1 MQIGTNL
8 FTISIACF
16 LHAQSEYMNP
26 AQGDNPVSTIPT
38 VPSVASM
45 SSMPPPPPAAPQ
57 IPPKMID
64 TSPTIASPGRK
75 HTGRRLLF
83 LIPIILLL
91 GTMIIVSVVV
101 LPALRKTPVATV
113 VETPSP
119 TLVPATPIP
128 TAKPDPTLGWKEYV
142 NRDAMVSFRYPPSMS
157 LKEQKTSLTQYSL
170 TLSDDASAS
179 ATVMRIVSAK
189 NTTGVDLLKSQGE
202 ADPTIKT
209 SETEIDVSGVS
220 SKKTLSV
227 QVSDPTKPILYTVV
241 EQDTNAYT
249 FVWYMPSVKE
259 DTYNQILKTVR
270 FVSPGITAD
279 WQTYTNTLGNYSL
292 RFPPAWTLNTSDS
305 KASASAQTVSIRK
318 IPSEAQF
325 QNLVIQTTVASG
337 KQKVE
342 LSASEIVTSI
352 QNLAGWKETP
362 TLDFR
367 TIGGAQ
373 AEVLSGEKDGS
384 WYVYAVMWYR
394 NILVEMSWRDTALRQ
409 EQDSFN
415 DMLGSMKF
423 K

>member
-1 MQIGTNL
+1 
-8 FTISIACF
+8 
-16 LHAQSEYMNP
+16 MNP
-26 AQGDNPVSTIPT
+26 AQGENPSLSTIPT
-38 VPSVASM
+38 VPPPSVVA
-45 SSMPPPPPAAPQ
+45 
-57 IPPKMID
+57 PKMVG
-64 TSPTIASPGRK
+64 TVPTIASPGRK
-75 HTGRRLLF
+75 HTGKRLLF

-91 GTMIIVSVVV
+91 GTMVVVSAIV
-101 LPALRKTPVATV
+101 LPALRKTPVAVV
-113 VETPSP
+113 VETPLP

-128 TAKPDPTLGWKEYV
+128 TTKPDPTLGWKEYV
-142 NRDAMVSFRYPPSMS
+142 NRDAMILFRYPPTLS
-157 LKEQKTSLTQYSL
+157 LKEQKTSVSQYSL

-179 ATVMRIVSAK
+179 ATVLKIVSAK
-189 NTTGVDLLKSQGE
+189 NTTGTELLKSLGE
-202 ADPTIKT
+202 VDPAIKT
-209 SETEIDVSGVS
+209 SETEVDVSGVAV
-220 SKKTLSV
+220 KKILSV
-227 QVSDPTKPILYTVV
+227 QVSDPSKPVLYTLV
-241 EQDTNAYT
+241 EQDANAYS
-249 FVWYMPSVKE
+249 FVWYKPSVNE
-259 DTYNQILKTVR
+259 DIYSQILKTVR

-292 RFPPAWTLNTSDS
+292 RFPPAWKLNTSDA

-318 IPSEAQF
+318 NPSEAQF
-325 QNLVIQTTVASG
+325 QNLVIQTTIADA
-337 KQKVE
+337 KTKVE

-409 EQDSFN
+409 EQETFN

-423 K
+423 R